1 MSQAQTD
8 PADDEQSTRS
18 PDALQSDESVGAFPP
33 TSRTPSSRTPSSRKS
48 PRADVYRRPR
58 RERSFGPHRRHSV
71 KSVVLTRRI
80 GALAGRF
87 GG

>member
-18 PDALQSDESVGAFPP
+18 PDALESDEGVGAFPP
-33 TSRTPSSRTPSSRKS
+33 TSRTPSSRKS
-48 PRADVYRRPR
+48 PRGDVYRRPGE
-58 RERSFGPHRRHSV
+58 ERTFGPRRRHSV
-71 KSVVLTRRI
+71 KSVVLTRRV